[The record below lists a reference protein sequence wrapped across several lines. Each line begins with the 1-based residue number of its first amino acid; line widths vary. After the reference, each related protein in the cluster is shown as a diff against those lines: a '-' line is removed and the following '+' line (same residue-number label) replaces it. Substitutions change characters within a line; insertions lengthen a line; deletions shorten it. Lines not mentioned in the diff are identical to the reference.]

1 MEKNILKEMSGP
13 DSISFDFLGC
23 GSERVHDDYWYTSDT
38 GLLGLRTH
46 SHMYYC
52 KKHVAV
58 SPEKC
63 WTVFQNI
70 NTALGE
76 LETEVI
82 AVNDKLGVIKEQIV
96 IAVNDKLGVI
106 KKQVIEI
113 INLCQQQGEF
123 IRQFG
128 SMVEAVDSLMRQQEE
143 LASLG
148 EAQHALIKQ
157 RAEAVSA
164 LYEKMLE
171 LNEKLTATCLTEIEN
186 FRKKSEEL
194 QAKQQEESKR
204 CIDDFLA
211 NKKQEF
217 ISETSRA
224 LADTANAE
232 KNSFSSNIQQATQ
245 EYMQKMQADIDDYF
259 NKKQA
264 EFSSRYNSFGKRL
277 LWLFTGK

>member
-1 MEKNILKEMSGP
+1 MSVEVVKANILTTDTYWGINRNGVYYKLNTGGKYDDKPTEWCLTSS
-13 DSISFDFLGC
+13 DLKNWLLS
-23 GSERVHDDYWYTSDT
+23 SEFETFKSEKYNPLSRKVDQLIT
-38 GLLGLRTH
+38 GLGN
-46 SHMYYC
+46 C
-52 KKHVAV
+52 
-58 SPEKC
+58 
-63 WTVFQNI
+63 
-70 NTALGE
+70 ALK
-76 LETEVI
+76 TEV
-82 AVNDKLGVIKEQIV
+82 ASVANDLKSTKEQVIK
-96 IAVNDKLGVI
+96 
-106 KKQVIEI
+106 I

-204 CIDDFLA
+204 CIDDFIA
-211 NKKQEF
+211 NKKQNF

-232 KNSFSSNIQQATQ
+232 KNSFSSNIQQAAQ

-264 EFSSRYNSFGKRL
+264 EFSSRYNSFCKRL